1 MNKNPPHNNPSEIA
15 SPDNSESER
24 APKTRV
30 NLQRSRAFQ
39 TGLSAESRAASFLV
53 TKGFRIIARRCRT
66 PVGEVDI
73 VALRGNLMIFVEVKA
88 RDKLDDA
95 AYAITPKQQQRII
108 AAAEFWLG
116 QHRGHEKMDMR
127 FDAILIAPGTAPRH
141 IINAFDASP

>member
-1 MNKNPPHNNPSEIA
+1 MSQNDSEQNDA
-15 SPDNSESER
+15 KAEP
-24 APKTRV
+24 APKPRV
-30 NLQRSRAFQ
+30 NPQRSRAFQ
-39 TGLSAESRAASFLV
+39 TGLSAESRAASYLV

-95 AYAITPKQQQRII
+95 AYAITPRQQQRIV

-127 FDAILIAPGTAPRH
+127 FDAILIAPNQPPRH
-141 IINAFDASP
+141 IISAFDASP